1 MFELVNELK
10 NGAEE
15 LKKLTA
21 NPISLT
27 AGCEL
32 FIAFVTLFPHQSDV
46 SRGKYI
52 SQADAFSYRTTEFF

>member
-1 MFELVNELK
+1 MFELVNELRS
-10 NGAEE
+10 GAEE
-15 LKKLTA
+15 LKKRTH

-46 SRGKYI
+46 SLIG
-52 SQADAFSYRTTEFF
+52 SELMLSEQ